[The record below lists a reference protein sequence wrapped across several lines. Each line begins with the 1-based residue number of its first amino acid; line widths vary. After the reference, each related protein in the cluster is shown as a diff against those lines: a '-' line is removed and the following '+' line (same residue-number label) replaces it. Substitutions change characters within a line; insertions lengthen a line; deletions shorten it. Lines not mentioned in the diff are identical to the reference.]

1 MGTSSKQLVVELEK
15 LFVLAK
21 HVSELCALDPAL
33 ENVQRTAVELFE
45 KCAEKV
51 YKICNDTVQEGP
63 VSTGFG
69 ENEEGASDVHSHSAP
84 VLTPTQMEFRPAL
97 GEFAVP
103 RAKGKMAS
111 SRDTY
116 DPTLQSA
123 AVLDRPLSSGDIDI
137 TKGSA
142 VAMMR
147 DGNCNIF
154 KFPLQV
160 FERICAALPYL
171 VEPEEEVVP
180 RKNVTAKQRKQD
192 DPNIGVL
199 ISLEPESIPV
209 AIENATDDG
218 LQALGMRERERSLPE
233 WSHIGTEGIVWRWKL
248 LAKRRGDGE
257 QPYLVTGINGSLC
270 YLKFE
275 HVRNVDVAGRL
286 CSFPAELYKQLL
298 H

>member
-147 DGNCNIF
+147 DGNS
-154 KFPLQV
+154 
-160 FERICAALPYL
+160 LPYL

-218 LQALGMRERERSLPE
+218 LQALGLCQSGHILELKELFGDGSCLLSAE
-233 WSHIGTEGIVWRWKL
+233 ETENSHIS
-248 LAKRRGDGE
+248 
-257 QPYLVTGINGSLC
+257 SL
-270 YLKFE
+270 E
-275 HVRNVDVAGRL
+275 
-286 CSFPAELYKQLL
+286 
-298 H
+298 